1 MTFPTTRG
9 RKTMA
14 RGFGVMLAGAA
25 VLLAAGVAAAQMGG
39 GMSGGMGGGM
49 MGIETGRSQGPEIT
63 AEQAQK
69 AATEYARQYLPG
81 FTVKRT
87 APLTGTHL
95 TMYEAELTGQGGA
108 TRVVHVNAWGTVM
121 PFGGSRTR

>member
-1 MTFPTTRG
+1 MG
-9 RKTMA
+9 
-14 RGFGVMLAGAA
+14 RGFGVMLAGTA
-25 VLLAAGVAAAQMGG
+25 VLLVVSVAAAQMGG
-39 GMSGGMGGGM
+39 GTNGGRGGGM
-49 MGIETGRSQGPEIT
+49 MGTETGKSPAPEIT

-95 TMYEAELTGQGGA
+95 TMYEAELTGPGGA

-121 PFGGSRTR
+121 PFGGSRSR